1 MIFFLNMRLSYFY
14 ILLHLLAWTGLYLL
28 ISPLPLGIIPF
39 QLDPF
44 NDSQLSLLLLYGFVI
59 NALMIY
65 AYAHVVLPN
74 YVKRQNLS
82 YFLVANVTFLTG
94 FTVLESFLDYYF
106 FLWAYSRLGTP
117 DEADP
122 IVQHLFSNFVLNA
135 FVLLAANVYGF
146 AFAWFRDQRLR
157 RSLEQEKL
165 RAELTALKHQ
175 INPHFLFNILNGLYA
190 LAFKNNDEQTAE
202 GIAKLSHIMRYM
214 IYESNDDRVPL
225 DKEIEYIE
233 SYIDLQKLRTS
244 GETQIRFDVQG
255 LTRDKLVAPMIF
267 TPFIENAFKYGISTA
282 KPSDIDISMRVEGDQ
297 LRFQVANVNHALNR
311 TANSAHGGIGLIN
324 VKRRLNLLYQ
334 GAYALYIDNQDNMY
348 RIDLRLDLAHEP
360 VRKITTEIDP
370 KALRRMKMDKFD
382 G

>member
-1 MIFFLNMRLSYFY
+1 MRLSYFY
-14 ILLHLLAWTGLYLL
+14 IFLHVLAWTGLYLL
-28 ISPLPLGIIPF
+28 ISPFPLGIIPF

-44 NDSQLSLLLLYGFVI
+44 NSQQLSLLLLYGFAF

-65 AYAHVVLPN
+65 SYGHIVLPN
-74 YVKRQNLS
+74 YVKRQSLS
-82 YFLVANVTFLTG
+82 YFLGANVAFLVG
-94 FTVLESFLDYYF
+94 FTLLESVLDYYF
-106 FLWAYSRLGTP
+106 FLWAYTRLGTP
-117 DEADP
+117 DEADS
-122 IVQHLFSNFVLNA
+122 ILQHLFSNFVLNA

-244 GETQIRFDVQG
+244 GETQIRFEVRG

-282 KPSDIDISMRVEGDQ
+282 KPSDIDISIAVEENQ
-297 LRFQVANVNHALNR
+297 LRFQVTNVNHALSR
-311 TANSAHGGIGLIN
+311 PANHLHGGIGLIN
-324 VKRRLNLLYQ
+324 VRRRLNLLYHE
-334 GAYALYIDNQDNMY
+334 AYTLTIDNEDHLY

-360 VRKITTEIDP
+360 IRKITTEIDP
-370 KALRRMKMDKFD
+370 KSLRRMKMSKFD
-382 G
+382 S